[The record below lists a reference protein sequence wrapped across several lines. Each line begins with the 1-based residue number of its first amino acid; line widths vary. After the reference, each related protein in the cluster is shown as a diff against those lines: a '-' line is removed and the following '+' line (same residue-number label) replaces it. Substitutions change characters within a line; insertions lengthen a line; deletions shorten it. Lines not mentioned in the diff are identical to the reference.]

1 MLLSKAQFLQLRNR
15 DGNSC
20 PVCLVGQMRS
30 LVKNY
35 KTVEQIFQLLS
46 YDLGSLPTVKYF
58 VPIIS
63 GKSWVITT
71 SFPNKVINPIAINM
85 LLRVMRIK
93 MLEILGWFSDRIII
107 IIHEKNAL
115 GVKC

>member
-1 MLLSKAQFLQLRNR
+1 
-15 DGNSC
+15 
-20 PVCLVGQMRS
+20 MRS

-35 KTVEQIFQLLS
+35 KTVEHIFQLLS

-93 MLEILGWFSDRIII
+93 MLEILIITRHTPARRDTHI
-107 IIHEKNAL
+107 LICKQHFGKQNLA
-115 GVKC
+115 C